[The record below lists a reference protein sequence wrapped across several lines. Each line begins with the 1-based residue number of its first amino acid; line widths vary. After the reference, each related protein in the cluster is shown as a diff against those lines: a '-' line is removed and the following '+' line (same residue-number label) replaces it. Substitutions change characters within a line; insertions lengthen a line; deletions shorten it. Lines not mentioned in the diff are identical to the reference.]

1 MSGRLSDTGSS
12 HQWIVKEEP
21 HTMSAQIPSPRK
33 SRRRLA
39 ITLRV
44 MMLLTLVLADGLSYK
59 VRRTQTQKRAIA
71 HIKRAGGDV
80 FYDYGYSLALS
91 SWAPTWLRGLE
102 VTTVSYH
109 LAGATAGGQPA
120 QTGESVPI
128 RSFQFPGVNPYTLP
142 PITMSLSVKASSSK
156 GVQSPVLPA
165 FEDIDTLTINQI
177 ESARFTASLFD
188 DEMAPVTTA
197 LLLDM
202 TPVKPDEAVEMAKL
216 KNDLLTAPRDVRKS
230 NPERGNA
237 RAQWKRLERRDSY
250 SSPWQPAW
258 LQGLIGDENFQEVT
272 SVALHGETTD
282 DQLAHVKY
290 LDQIADLKL
299 GDAKHITDAGL
310 THLTGLDR
318 LRSLDLHSAVSI
330 TDAGMIHLAK
340 MTELREIRV
349 GSPAISEAGIAQL
362 ARLPHLQNLSLRRI
376 NDGGLACLAGLTELQ
391 ELSLIGADIS
401 DAELAR
407 LKNLKNLHRLNLACN
422 YGITNAGLAHLAGLT
437 ELHDL
442 DLSYCHKISDT
453 GFRHLRT
460 LRKLRRLNL
469 DETWV
474 SDAEVAT
481 ATAATPGL
489 VISRRGRPLF

>member
-1 MSGRLSDTGSS
+1 VGVWQPFAKRWVSGNPGSS

-44 MMLLTLVLADGLSYK
+44 MMLLTLVLAGGLSYK
-59 VRRTQTQKRAIA
+59 VRRTQRQKRAIA

-80 FYDYGYSLALS
+80 FYDYGYSLARS

-109 LAGATAGGQPA
+109 LPAGATAGGQPA
-120 QTGESVPI
+120 QTGESVQI
-128 RSFQFPGVNPYTLP
+128 RSFQFPGVNPNTLP

-165 FEDIDTLTINQI
+165 FEDIDTLTISQI

-237 RAQWKRLERRDSY
+237 RAQWKRLERRVSY

-258 LQGLIGDENFQEVT
+258 LQGLIGDEYFQEVT

-349 GSPAISEAGIAQL
+349 GSPAISEAGIA
-362 ARLPHLQNLSLRRI
+362 
-376 NDGGLACLAGLTELQ
+376 
-391 ELSLIGADIS
+391 
-401 DAELAR
+401 
-407 LKNLKNLHRLNLACN
+407 
-422 YGITNAGLAHLAGLT
+422 GLAHPAGLT

-453 GFRHLRT
+453 GLRHLRT

-481 ATAATPGL
+481 AIAATPGL